1 MALFN
6 SGYRHNRPVV
16 KGNDGT
22 GSKPG
27 LFYRL
32 NELKPFNTNPIVMT
46 VLSFAIM
53 IMPVLFAAASS
64 LTANTK
70 NPCLKATEKCAD
82 IYKKCGVI
90 RYF

>member
-32 NELKPFNTNPIVMT
+32 NELKPV
-46 VLSFAIM
+46 
-53 IMPVLFAAASS
+53 
-64 LTANTK
+64 
-70 NPCLKATEKCAD
+70 
-82 IYKKCGVI
+82 
-90 RYF
+90 

>member
-64 LTANTK
+64 FDRK
-70 NPCLKATEKCAD
+70 YENPCLKATEKM
-82 IYKKCGVI
+82 
-90 RYF
+90 R